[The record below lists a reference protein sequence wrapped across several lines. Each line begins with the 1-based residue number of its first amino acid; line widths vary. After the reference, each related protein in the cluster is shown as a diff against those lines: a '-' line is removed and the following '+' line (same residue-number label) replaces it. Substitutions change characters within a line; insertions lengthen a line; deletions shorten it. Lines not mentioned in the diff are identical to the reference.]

1 MATISKSTAT
11 SILRGLGWRIRSDT
25 EFTRCVKNFQAGW
38 NLGPALTV
46 DGSVGPATSAAL
58 LKSESNRKA
67 GRGTASAHF
76 DFTEVMCRC
85 GGTYPSCQRIWM
97 KRSAFR
103 MMESYRSKSG
113 RPYTVV
119 SACRCPSHNKRVGG
133 SPTSRHLT
141 GLASDVQPYFS
152 TTKVKSW
159 QVATHIGY
167 GSESRKVK
175 HIDVGKGGTRTSP
188 IIYVDGK

>member
-1 MATISKSTAT
+1 MANLSKANAT
-11 SILRGLGWRIRSDT
+11 TILRALGWRIRSDA
-25 EFTRCVKNFQAGW
+25 EYVRCVKNFQAGW
-38 NLGPALTV
+38 NLGAALTV

-58 LKSESNRKA
+58 LKSEANRKA
-67 GRGTASAHF
+67 GKGTASAHF

-85 GGTYPSCQRIWM
+85 GGLSACQRIWH

-113 RPYTVV
+113 RPFTVV
-119 SACRCPSHNKRVGG
+119 SACRCPAHNKRVGG

-141 GLASDVQPYFS
+141 GYASDVQPYYS

-175 HIDVGKGGTRTSP
+175 HIDVGSGATRTNP
-188 IIYVDGK
+188 KVYVDGR